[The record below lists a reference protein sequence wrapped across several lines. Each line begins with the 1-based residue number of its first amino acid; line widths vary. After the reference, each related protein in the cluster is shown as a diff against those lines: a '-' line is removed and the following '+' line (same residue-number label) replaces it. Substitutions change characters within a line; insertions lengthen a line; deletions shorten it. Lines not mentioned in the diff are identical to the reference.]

1 MPGVYRFAKQVTIHP
16 YYTNIKNYVAGVYLL
31 IWKEVQHLLLVYSVQ
46 FSCLVVS
53 DSLQSHG
60 LQHARLPCPSSTI
73 AACSNSCP
81 LSHWCHPT
89 ISSSVVPFSSHL
101 QSFAASVSPSIS
113 SLNQVANYWSFSPS
127 NEYSGLI
134 SFRMDWL
141 DLLLSK
147 GLSRVFSNTTIQ
159 KHQFFGAQPSSQS
172 NSRIHTW
179 LLEKPQL
186 WLDGPLLAK

>member
-81 LSHWCHPT
+81 LSH
-89 ISSSVVPFSSHL
+89 
-101 QSFAASVSPSIS
+101 
-113 SLNQVANYWSFSPS
+113 
-127 NEYSGLI
+127 
-134 SFRMDWL
+134 
-141 DLLLSK
+141 
-147 GLSRVFSNTTIQ
+147 
-159 KHQFFGAQPSSQS
+159 
-172 NSRIHTW
+172 
-179 LLEKPQL
+179 
-186 WLDGPLLAK
+186 